1 MPYTHIRS
9 IAALGSSYAAGPGI
23 KPVANRRAYRSARNY
38 PHLLAERLGAT
49 LTDLTVSGA
58 TTDTIIDTPQRL
70 LLHTFPPQLNGLP
83 ADADLVT
90 ITAGGNDLGYIGS
103 MVRLGTAGRLSSRAL
118 CRPLATALKRR
129 GVPRPSE
136 DDIDRAAANL
146 SRVVEETRRRAKRAR
161 VLLVDYLT
169 VIGPDTRS
177 SRETPFDEATLEEFR
192 RLGDQV
198 AEVFARTAPRTGAEL
213 VTVGKRSREHALGSA
228 EPWVTGLPERLRGS
242 ALMGAFHPNDAGMRA
257 VADAIAEHLK

>member
-1 MPYTHIRS
+1 M
-9 IAALGSSYAAGPGI
+9 
-23 KPVANRRAYRSARNY
+23 
-38 PHLLAERLGAT
+38 
-49 LTDLTVSGA
+49 
-58 TTDTIIDTPQRL
+58 
-70 LLHTFPPQLNGLP
+70 NGLP
-83 ADADLVT
+83 TDTDLVT
-90 ITAGGNDLGYIGS
+90 VTAGGNDLGYIGS
-103 MVRLGTAGRLSSRAL
+103 MVRLGTAGRLSSRPL

-136 DDIDRAAANL
+136 DDIDRATANL

-177 SRETPFDEATLEEFR
+177 SRETPLDEATLGEFR

-228 EPWVTGLPERLRGS
+228 EPWVSGLPERLHGS
-242 ALMGAFHPNDAGMRA
+242 ALMGAFHPNGAGMRA
-257 VADAIAEHLK
+257 VADAIAAHLR

>member
-1 MPYTHIRS
+1 MPYAHIRS

-23 KPVANRRAYRSARNY
+23 KPLADRRAYRSARNY

-103 MVRLGTAGRLSSRAL
+103 MVLLGAAGRLSSRAL
-118 CRPLATALKRR
+118 SRPLATALKRR

-146 SRVVEETRRRAKRAR
+146 SRIVEETRTRAKHAR

-169 VIGPDTRS
+169 VIGPDTRF
-177 SRETPFDEATLEEFR
+177 SRETPSTK
-192 RLGDQV
+192 
-198 AEVFARTAPRTGAEL
+198 PPW
-213 VTVGKRSREHALGSA
+213 RSSAGSA
-228 EPWVTGLPERLRGS
+228 TRSPKSSPVRRPAPARNSSPWES
-242 ALMGAFHPNDAGMRA
+242 A
-257 VADAIAEHLK
+257 VASTLSDRPNHG